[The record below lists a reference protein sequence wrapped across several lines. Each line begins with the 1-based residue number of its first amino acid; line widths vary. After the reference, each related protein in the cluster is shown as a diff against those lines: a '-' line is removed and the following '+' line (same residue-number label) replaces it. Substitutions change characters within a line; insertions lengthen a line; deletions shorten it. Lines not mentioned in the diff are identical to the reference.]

1 MKRVVGQIRDVRGR
15 EVEDIYNSPR
25 TAGAKRATWDL
36 SDTWRYRQRDEV
48 RFLSSSER
56 RYLKDILARLE
67 RSDHDLNDGF
77 PVRIMGRAYSS
88 LDRIPRPLQGLAM
101 RGLIEIVGSSTR
113 TRGKLTARGVVAVR
127 GWLMTKPPDFP
138 VMFPKLYRA
147 IDAERANV
155 EPRVPR

>member
-1 MKRVVGQIRDVRGR
+1 MKRVVGQIRYVRGR
-15 EVEDIYNSPR
+15 EVEDIYTSPR

-67 RSDHDLNDGF
+67 RSDHDLSGGF
-77 PVRIMGRAYSS
+77 PIRIIGRVSS
-88 LDRIPRPLQGLAM
+88 PLGRIPRPLQGLLA
-101 RGLIEIVGSSTR
+101 RGLVEFIGSSYR
-113 TRGKLTARGVVAVR
+113 RRGKLTARGVSAVR